1 MRADPC
7 LEEWFVSLLIPK
19 MRAIGVPVNDYFV
32 NHTLPIPK
40 FRYNKIPLETIT
52 KAKDGFRLRLDV
64 KDRQEYFIA
73 RKDVSPPNSGGNT
86 TNVFLG
92 LVALY
97 SAMQVDIQFKII
109 VPDDRSSIAQQEI
122 NDHVYNDVNIVQI
135 HTNIWS
141 PRECFNGNA
150 HGRTY
155 MLVSPHPPI
164 DTLDAEIKAR
174 FRRADDIPIITPGY
188 LNSYLGPQIIV
199 PTGIGFESIKPR
211 VGNNDVI
218 VCLNDDE
225 LIEKFGTQIF
235 PDEMSDEVLLNITE
249 RFTKNHNPHM
259 NPSMTFAL
267 GFSTGGSLTCY
278 QYQNQQYLI
287 HLPLDAED
295 STRIAETFEDELVD
309 PDHAGKYQVGRGDA
323 RIAGHL
329 LYPYFIDVMKDGL
342 LAALAAS
349 ELGAALSALMHHS
362 KKSNI
367 TTFNPDAL
375 NKLVVRCI
383 DKVQRNESR
392 GVNLTSLS
400 PSVRERSAA

>member
-1 MRADPC
+1 
-7 LEEWFVSLLIPK
+7 
-19 MRAIGVPVNDYFV
+19 
-32 NHTLPIPK
+32 
-40 FRYNKIPLETIT
+40 
-52 KAKDGFRLRLDV
+52 V
-64 KDRQEYFIA
+64 KDQPEYFIA
-73 RKDVSPPNSGGNT
+73 RDDVSAPVSGGNT

-109 VPDDRSSIAQQEI
+109 LPDDQSSIAQHEI
-122 NDHVYNDVNIVQI
+122 NHHVYNDVNIVQI
-135 HTNIWS
+135 HTHIWG

-155 MLVSPHPPI
+155 LLVSPHPPI
-164 DTLDAEIKAR
+164 DTLDAEIKTR

-199 PTGIGFESIKPR
+199 PTGIGFETIKPR

-267 GFSTGGSLTCY
+267 GFSNGGSLTCY
-278 QYQNQQYLI
+278 QYRNRQYLI
-287 HLPLDAED
+287 HLPLDAQD
-295 STRIAETFEDELVD
+295 STRIAETFDDPQVD
-309 PDHAGKYQVGRGDA
+309 PAHGGKYLVGRGDA

-329 LYPYFIDVMKDGL
+329 FYPYFIDVMKDGL
-342 LAALAAS
+342 AAAFAAS

-367 TTFNPDAL
+367 TGFNQDAL

-383 DKVQRNESR
+383 DKVQRSESK
-392 GVNLTSLS
+392 GKNLS
-400 PSVRERSAA
+400 PANAPAAYSIVA

>member
-1 MRADPC
+1 MST
-7 LEEWFVSLLIPK
+7 LMPK

-32 NHTLPIPK
+32 EKFADIPN
-40 FRYNKIPLETIT
+40 FRYNKIPLRTVT
-52 KAKDGFRLRLDV
+52 KDKDGFRLRLDV
-64 KDRQEYFIA
+64 KDELEYFIA
-73 RKDVSPPNSGGNT
+73 REDVSAPNSGGNT

-97 SAMQVDIQFKII
+97 AAMQVDIQFKII
-109 VPDDRSSIAQQEI
+109 LPDDQSSIAQQEI
-122 NDHVYNDVNIVQI
+122 NHHVYNDVNIVQV
-135 HTNIWS
+135 HTHIWG

-155 MLVSPHPPI
+155 LLVSPHPPI
-164 DTLDAEIKAR
+164 DTLDAEIKTR

-188 LNSYLGPQIIV
+188 LNSYLGPQVIV
-199 PTGIGFESIKPR
+199 PTGIGFETIKPR

-259 NPSMTFAL
+259 KPGMTFAL
-267 GFSTGGSLTCY
+267 GFSNGGSLTCY
-278 QYQNQQYLI
+278 QYRNRQYLI

-295 STRIAETFEDELVD
+295 STRIAQEFDDPQVD
-309 PDHAGKYQVGRGDA
+309 PAHGGKYLVGRGDA

-329 LYPYFIDVMKDGL
+329 FYPYFIDVMKDGL
-342 LAALAAS
+342 AAAFAAS

-367 TTFNPDAL
+367 TTFNQDAL

-383 DKVQRNESR
+383 DKVQRNESK
-392 GVNLTSLS
+392 GKNLA
-400 PSVRERSAA
+400 PASATAPLAYSTLA

>member
-1 MRADPC
+1 MSK
-7 LEEWFVSLLIPK
+7 LMPK
-19 MRAIGVPVNDYFV
+19 MRGIGVPVNDYIVEEFV
-32 NHTLPIPK
+32 DIPK
-40 FRYNKIPLETIT
+40 FRYNKIPLQTVT
-52 KAKDGFRLRLDV
+52 KDKDGFRLRLDD
-64 KDRQEYFIA
+64 KDHLEYFIA
-73 RKDVSPPNSGGNT
+73 RKDVSAPNSGGNT

-109 VPDDRSSIAQQEI
+109 LPDDRSSIAQQEI
-122 NDHVYNDVNIVQI
+122 DNHVYNDVNIVQI
-135 HTNIWS
+135 HTPIWG
-141 PRECFNGNA
+141 PRECYNGNA

-155 MLVSPHPPI
+155 LLVSPHPPI
-164 DTLDAEIKAR
+164 DTLDDEIKTR
-174 FRRADDIPIITPGY
+174 FRRADDVPIITPGY

-225 LIEKFGTQIF
+225 LIEKFGTQTF
-235 PDEMSDEVLLNITE
+235 PDEMSNEVLLNITE

-259 NPSMTFAL
+259 DPSMTFAL
-267 GFSTGGSLTCY
+267 GFSNGGSLTCY
-278 QYQNQQYLI
+278 QYQNKQHLI
-287 HLPLDAED
+287 HLPLDAQE
-295 STRIAETFEDELVD
+295 STRIAEAFDDAQVD
-309 PDHAGKYQVGRGDA
+309 PALNGKYQVGRGDA
-323 RIAGHL
+323 RITGHL
-329 LYPYFIDVMKDGL
+329 FYPYFIDAMKDGL
-342 LAALAAS
+342 LAALAAC

-383 DKVQRNESR
+383 DKVERNESR
-392 GVNLTSLS
+392 GVNLTSAS
-400 PSVRERSAA
+400 

>member
-1 MRADPC
+1 M
-7 LEEWFVSLLIPK
+7 PK

-32 NHTLPIPK
+32 QNFVNIPK
-40 FRYNKIPLETIT
+40 FRYNKIPLETVT
-52 KAKDGFRLRLDV
+52 KDKVGFRLKLDTE
-64 KDRQEYFIA
+64 DQLEYFIP
-73 RKDVSPPNSGGNT
+73 RKDVAPPTSGGNT

-97 SAMQVDIQFKII
+97 SAMQVNVQFKII
-109 VPDDRSSIAQQEI
+109 LPDDQSSIAQQEI
-122 NDHVYNDVNIVQI
+122 NSHVYNDVNIVQI
-135 HTNIWS
+135 HTHIWG

-199 PTGIGFESIKPR
+199 PTGIGFDSIKPR

-235 PDEMSDEVLLNITE
+235 PDEMSKEVLLNITE

-259 NPSMTFAL
+259 APSMTFAL
-267 GFSTGGSLTCY
+267 GFSNGGSLTCY
-278 QYQNQQYLI
+278 QYQNKRYLI
-287 HLPLDAED
+287 HLPLDAEE
-295 STRIAETFEDELVD
+295 STRIAESFDD
-309 PDHAGKYQVGRGDA
+309 PAVSPALAGKHQVGRGDA

-329 LYPYFIDVMKDGL
+329 FYPYFVDVMKDGL
-342 LAALAAS
+342 AAAFAAS

-367 TTFNPDAL
+367 TTFNKDAL

-383 DKVQRNESR
+383 DKVEQKQSQ
-392 GVNLTSLS
+392 GVNLTS
-400 PSVRERSAA
+400 AN

>member
-1 MRADPC
+1 
-7 LEEWFVSLLIPK
+7 VSTLIPK
-19 MRAIGVPVNDYFV
+19 VRAIGVPVNDYFV
-32 NHTLPIPK
+32 EHFVDIPK
-40 FRYNKIPLETIT
+40 FRYNKIPLATVT
-52 KAKDGFRLRLDV
+52 KDKDGFRLRLDV
-64 KDRQEYFIA
+64 KDQPEYFIS
-73 RKDVSPPNSGGNT
+73 RDDVSPPNSGGNT

-97 SAMQVDIQFKII
+97 SAMQVDAQFKVIL
-109 VPDDRSSIAQQEI
+109 PDDQSSIAQQEI

-135 HTNIWS
+135 HTHIWG

-150 HGRTY
+150 HDRTY

-199 PTGIGFESIKPR
+199 PTGIGFETIKPR

-225 LIEKFGTQIF
+225 LIEKFGTHIF
-235 PDEMSDEVLLNITE
+235 PDEMSNEVLLNITE

-259 NPSMTFAL
+259 SPSMTFAL
-267 GFSTGGSLTCY
+267 GFSNGGSLTCY
-278 QYQNQQYLI
+278 QYQNKQYLI
-287 HLPLDAED
+287 HLPLDAQD
-295 STRIAETFEDELVD
+295 SMRIAEEFEDPQVD
-309 PDHAGKYQVGRGDA
+309 PAHAGKYQVGRGDA

-329 LYPYFIDVMKDGL
+329 FYPYFIDVMNDGL
-342 LAALAAS
+342 LAAFAAS
-349 ELGAALSALMHHS
+349 ELGAALSALMHHC

-367 TTFNPDAL
+367 TTLNKDAL

-392 GVNLTSLS
+392 GVNLTSS
-400 PSVRERSAA
+400 DYRGRQTVREASNHASV

>member
-1 MRADPC
+1 MSK
-7 LEEWFVSLLIPK
+7 LMPK
-19 MRAIGVPVNDYFV
+19 LRAIGVPVNDYFV
-32 NHTLPIPK
+32 EDFADIPK
-40 FRYNKIPLETIT
+40 FRYNKIPLETVT
-52 KAKDGFRLRLDV
+52 KDKDGFRLKLDV
-64 KDRQEYFIA
+64 SDHPEYFIA
-73 RKDVSPPNSGGNT
+73 REAVSPPNSGGNT
-86 TNVFLG
+86 TNVTLG

-109 VPDDRSSIAQQEI
+109 LPDDQSSIAQQEI
-122 NDHVYNDVNIVQI
+122 NNHVYNDVNIVQI
-135 HTNIWS
+135 HTHIWG

-155 MLVSPHPPI
+155 LLVSPHPPI
-164 DTLDAEIKAR
+164 DTLDNEIKTR

-188 LNSYLGPQIIV
+188 LNSYLGPQVIV
-199 PTGIGFESIKPR
+199 PTGIGFETIKPR

-235 PDEMSDEVLLNITE
+235 PDEMSNHVLLNITE

-267 GFSTGGSLTCY
+267 GFSNGGSLTCY
-278 QYQNQQYLI
+278 QYQNKQYLI
-287 HLPLDAED
+287 HLPLDVQD
-295 STRIAETFEDELVD
+295 STRIAETFEDPLVD
-309 PDHAGKYQVGRGDA
+309 PAHGGKYQVGRGDA

-329 LYPYFIDVMKDGL
+329 FYPYFIDVMKDGL
-342 LAALAAS
+342 SAAFAAS

-367 TTFNPDAL
+367 TTFNQDAL

-383 DKVQRNESR
+383 DKVQRNASKGE
-392 GVNLTSLS
+392 NLTSAS
-400 PSVRERSAA
+400 

>member
-1 MRADPC
+1 MSP
-7 LEEWFVSLLIPK
+7 FTPK

-32 NHTLPIPK
+32 EHFVDIPK
-40 FRYNKIPLETIT
+40 FRYNKVPLETVT
-52 KAKDGFRLRLDV
+52 KDKNGFRLRLDV
-64 KDRQEYFIA
+64 KDKPEYFIA

-109 VPDDRSSIAQQEI
+109 LPADESSIAQQEI
-122 NDHVYNDVNIVQI
+122 NNHVYNDVNIVQI
-135 HTNIWS
+135 HTNIWG

-155 MLVSPHPPI
+155 LLVSPHPPI
-164 DTLDAEIKAR
+164 DTLDAEIKTR

-199 PTGIGFESIKPR
+199 PTGIGFDTIKPR

-225 LIEKFGTQIF
+225 LIEKFGTQVF
-235 PDEMSDEVLLNITE
+235 PDEMSNDVLLNITE

-267 GFSTGGSLTCY
+267 GFSNGGSLTCY
-278 QYQNQQYLI
+278 QYQNRQYLI
-287 HLPLDAED
+287 HLPLDAQE
-295 STRIAETFEDELVD
+295 STRIAETFDDAQVNR
-309 PDHAGKYQVGRGDA
+309 AYGGKYQVGRGDS

-329 LYPYFIDVMKDGL
+329 FYPYFVDVMKDGL
-342 LAALAAS
+342 AAALAAS
-349 ELGAALSALMHHS
+349 ELGAALSALIHHS

-383 DKVQRNESR
+383 DKVQCNESKAE
-392 GVNLTSLS
+392 NLTSS
-400 PSVRERSAA
+400 S

>member
-1 MRADPC
+1 
-7 LEEWFVSLLIPK
+7 VSTLMPK

-32 NHTLPIPK
+32 EKFADIPN
-40 FRYNKIPLETIT
+40 FRYNKIPLETVT
-52 KAKDGFRLRLDV
+52 KDKDGFRLRLDV
-64 KDRQEYFIA
+64 KDDLEYFIA
-73 RKDVSPPNSGGNT
+73 RENVSPPNSGGNT

-109 VPDDRSSIAQQEI
+109 LPDDQSSIAQQEI
-122 NDHVYNDVNIVQI
+122 NNHVYNDVNVVQV
-135 HTNIWS
+135 HTHIWG

-155 MLVSPHPPI
+155 LLVSPHPPI
-164 DTLDAEIKAR
+164 DTLDAEIKTR

-199 PTGIGFESIKPR
+199 PTGIGFETIKPR

-259 NPSMTFAL
+259 NPGMTFAL
-267 GFSTGGSLTCY
+267 GFSNGGSLTCY
-278 QYQNQQYLI
+278 QYRNRQYLI
-287 HLPLDAED
+287 HLPLDAQD
-295 STRIAETFEDELVD
+295 STRIAETFEDPQVD
-309 PDHAGKYQVGRGDA
+309 PAHGGKYLVGRGDA

-329 LYPYFIDVMKDGL
+329 FYPYFIDVMKDGL
-342 LAALAAS
+342 AAAFAAS

-383 DKVQRNESR
+383 DKVQRNESKGR
-392 GVNLTSLS
+392 NLS
-400 PSVRERSAA
+400 PASAGAQAA

>member
-1 MRADPC
+1 M
-7 LEEWFVSLLIPK
+7 PK

-32 NHTLPIPK
+32 EEFVDIPK
-40 FRYNKIPLETIT
+40 FRYNKIPLETVT
-52 KAKDGFRLRLDV
+52 KDKDGFRLRLDV
-64 KDRQEYFIA
+64 KDHPEYFIA
-73 RKDVSPPNSGGNT
+73 RKDVSAPNSGGNT

-97 SAMQVDIQFKII
+97 SAMQVSIQFKII
-109 VPDDRSSIAQQEI
+109 LPDDQSSIAQQEI
-122 NDHVYNDVNIVQI
+122 NDYVYNDVNIVQI
-135 HTNIWS
+135 HTHIWG

-155 MLVSPHPPI
+155 LLVSPHPPI
-164 DTLDAEIKAR
+164 DTLDDEIKTR

-199 PTGIGFESIKPR
+199 PTGIGFETIKPR

-225 LIEKFGTQIF
+225 LIEKFGTQVF
-235 PDEMSDEVLLNITE
+235 PDEMSNEVLLNITE

-267 GFSTGGSLTCY
+267 GFSNGGSLTCY
-278 QYQNQQYLI
+278 QYQNKQYLI
-287 HLPLDAED
+287 HIPLDAQE
-295 STRIAETFEDELVD
+295 STRIAEAFDDALVD
-309 PDHAGKYQVGRGDA
+309 PAHGGKYGVGRGDA
-323 RIAGHL
+323 RITGHL
-329 LYPYFIDVMKDGL
+329 FYPYFIDVMKNGL
-342 LAALAAS
+342 SAALAAS
-349 ELGAALSALMHHS
+349 ELGAALSALIHHS

-367 TTFNPDAL
+367 TTFDQDAL

-383 DKVQRNESR
+383 DKVERNESR
-392 GVNLTSLS
+392 GVNLTSAS
-400 PSVRERSAA
+400 

>member
-1 MRADPC
+1 MSK
-7 LEEWFVSLLIPK
+7 LMPK

-32 NHTLPIPK
+32 ENFADIPQ
-40 FRYNKIPLETIT
+40 FRYNKIPLETVT
-52 KAKDGFRLRLDV
+52 KDKDGFRLKLDV
-64 KDRQEYFIA
+64 SDHPEYFIA
-73 RKDVSPPNSGGNT
+73 REEVSPPNSGGNT
-86 TNVFLG
+86 TNVSLG

-109 VPDDRSSIAQQEI
+109 LPDDQSSIAQQEI
-122 NDHVYNDVNIVQI
+122 NDHVYNDVNIVQV
-135 HTNIWS
+135 HTHIWG

-155 MLVSPHPPI
+155 LLVSPHPPI
-164 DTLDAEIKAR
+164 DTLDAEIKTR

-199 PTGIGFESIKPR
+199 PTGIGFETIKPR

-235 PDEMSDEVLLNITE
+235 PDEMSNEVLLNITE

-259 NPSMTFAL
+259 KPSMTFAL

-278 QYQNQQYLI
+278 QYQNKQYLV
-287 HLPLDAED
+287 HLPLDAQE
-295 STRIAETFEDELVD
+295 STRIAETFEDAQVD
-309 PDHAGKYQVGRGDA
+309 PAHCGKYQVGRGDA

-329 LYPYFIDVMKDGL
+329 FYPYFIDVMKDGL
-342 LAALAAS
+342 SAAFAAS

-367 TTFNPDAL
+367 TTFNQDAL

-383 DKVQRNESR
+383 DKVQRNESK
-392 GVNLTSLS
+392 GENLN
-400 PSVRERSAA
+400 SAH

>member
-1 MRADPC
+1 M
-7 LEEWFVSLLIPK
+7 SLFMPK
-19 MRAIGVPVNDYFV
+19 LRAIGVPVNDYFV
-32 NHTLPIPK
+32 EHFVDIPK
-40 FRYNKIPLETIT
+40 FRYNKVPIQAVI
-52 KAKDGFRLRLDV
+52 KDKDGYHLRLDV
-64 KDRQEYFIA
+64 GEHPEYFIA
-73 RKDVSPPNSGGNT
+73 RKDVTAPNSGGNT

-97 SAMQVDIQFKII
+97 SAMQVEVQFKVIL
-109 VPDDRSSIAQQEI
+109 PEDQSSIAQQEI
-122 NDHVYNDVNIVQI
+122 NDFVYHDVNVVQI
-135 HTNIWS
+135 HTPIWG

-155 MLVSPHPPI
+155 LLVSPHPPI
-164 DTLDAEIKAR
+164 ETLDDEIRTR
-174 FRRADDIPIITPGY
+174 FRRADDVPIITPGY

-199 PTGIGFESIKPR
+199 PTGIGFDSIKPR

-235 PDEMSDEVLLNITE
+235 PDEMSNDVLLNITQ

-267 GFSTGGSLTCY
+267 GFSNGGSLTCY
-278 QYQNQQYLI
+278 QYQNKQYLI
-287 HLPLDAED
+287 HLPLDVQE
-295 STRIAETFEDELVD
+295 STRIAGEFGD
-309 PDHAGKYQVGRGDA
+309 PQVSPAHCGKYGVGRGDA
-323 RIAGHL
+323 RITGHL
-329 LYPYFIDVMKDGL
+329 FYPYFIEVMKDGL
-342 LAALAAS
+342 AAAYAAS

-367 TTFNPDAL
+367 ATFSPDAL

-383 DKVQRNESR
+383 DKVERKEFK
-392 GVNLTSLS
+392 GVNLTSS
-400 PSVRERSAA
+400 T